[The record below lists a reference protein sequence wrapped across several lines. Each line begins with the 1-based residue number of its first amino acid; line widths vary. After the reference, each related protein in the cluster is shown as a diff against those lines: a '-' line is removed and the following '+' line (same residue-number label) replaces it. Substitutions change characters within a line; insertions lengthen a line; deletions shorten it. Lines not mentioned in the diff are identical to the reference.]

1 MKLKIVKIKNLITM
15 KNNLLKATL
24 VVGILATVTVACKED
39 FLDRQ
44 PLGAISESQIANK
57 AGVDG
62 SLVVAY
68 RTLTGANIANW
79 YTSGMNWVWGGVRSD
94 DAYKGTEASDQGSE
108 INPVER
114 FEVQPN
120 TSSVV
125 NKWRALYDGVNM
137 CNIVLRQLALAKDI
151 GADDVK
157 RITAETRF
165 LRGFH
170 HFEAARCFNKVPYV
184 DEKILSSEQYNALK
198 NDASIYPQIEA
209 DLKFAYENLPATQ
222 AQKGRVNKWA
232 AGGFLAKALITQGKY
247 ADAKVI
253 FDAMISTGTTS
264 SGEKYG
270 LISEYKN
277 VFRGE
282 GENSKEIVFAIQYTI
297 GDGTGGSNAN
307 KDAELTNPHNDG
319 PVGCCGFY
327 QPSQTLVNSFKTVNG
342 LPMANYNAVNIKN
355 HESNAADFKDNTE
368 LDPRI
373 DYTVGRV
380 GIPYKDYG
388 PASPSWIRNLANGGP
403 WMPNKH
409 IQWKD
414 EVGTYFV
421 SGGWGQGQLGKNQT
435 LLRFA
440 DVLLMAA
447 ECEVET
453 GSLEKAREYVNLV
466 RDRAAKSTPV
476 KVGAADAAN
485 YKISTYTAAWTDK
498 NVAREAVR
506 RERQQEFGMEG
517 LRFFD
522 LVRWGV
528 ADVVR
533 NAFIAKESSIR
544 THLAGSKF
552 VKGKDEYLPI
562 PEVSIAQG
570 AGNLK
575 QNPGY

>member
-1 MKLKIVKIKNLITM
+1 M
-15 KNNLLKATL
+15 KNSLLKATL
-24 VVGILATVTVACKED
+24 VVGILATATVACKED
-39 FLDRQ
+39 FLDRK
-44 PLGAISESQIANK
+44 PLGAISENQIANK
-57 AGVDG
+57 AGVEG

-120 TSSVV
+120 SPSVN
-125 NKWRALYDGVNM
+125 NKWRALYDGINM

-170 HFEAARCFNKVPYV
+170 HFEAVRCFNKVPYI
-184 DEKILSSEQYNALK
+184 DEKVLSSEQYNAIK
-198 NDASIYPQIEA
+198 NDAPIWPQVEA
-209 DLKFAYENLPATQ
+209 DLKFAYENLPGTQ

-247 ADAKVI
+247 ADAKAI
-253 FDAMISTGTTS
+253 FDAMIANGTTS
-264 SGEKYG
+264 GGDKYG
-270 LISEYKN
+270 LLPEYKN

-282 GENSKEIVFAIQYTI
+282 GENSKEIVFSIQYSI
-297 GDGTGGSNAN
+297 GDGTGGSNSN

-355 HESNAADFKDNTE
+355 HESNAADFKDLTE
-368 LDPRI
+368 LDPRV

-388 PASPSWIRNLANGGP
+388 DAKASWIRNLANGGP

-414 EVGTYFV
+414 EVGTYFI
-421 SGGWGQGQLGKNQT
+421 SGGWGQGQLGKNQI
-435 LLRFA
+435 LMRYA

-453 GSLEKAREYVNLV
+453 GSIEKAREYVNLV

-476 KVGAADAAN
+476 KAGAVDAAV

-498 NVAREAVR
+498 AVARDAVR

-522 LVRWGV
+522 LVRWGT

-533 NAFIAKESSIR
+533 NAFIAKEAPIR

-562 PEVSIAQG
+562 PEGSISQSG
-570 AGNLK
+570 GNIK